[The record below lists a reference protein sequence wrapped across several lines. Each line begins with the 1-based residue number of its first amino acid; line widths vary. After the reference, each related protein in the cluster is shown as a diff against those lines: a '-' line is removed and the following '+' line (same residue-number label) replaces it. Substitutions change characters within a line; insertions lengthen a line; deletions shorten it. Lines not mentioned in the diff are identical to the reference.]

1 MAAPFWR
8 PVLGSAALAFAVRAV
23 LFVAAS
29 QAHPESYMSPDA
41 RGYDALARTVLHDGR
56 FAAGPGDPAQTRRT
70 PGFPLLV
77 ASVYAVAGE
86 DPRAAVWAGIVLSG
100 LTVALVAWLAH
111 GLWGVRAA
119 WTAGLLVALDAPSA
133 TASRRL
139 LTEAPFTVLLLG
151 GVAAAIGLLG
161 TGEPRARRGL
171 AMGALFAA
179 AALTRPIGLLL
190 VIPVSLWLIVC
201 GRRLGWSRRATASL
215 LAASLLPWILMVGG
229 WQARNR
235 MAVGAFVPSDG
246 PAKFLYRSRGAD
258 IVAQRDGMSFAA
270 ARIQLTRRIEEEAQR
285 TGRPVDRL
293 YAGAALDL
301 IARHPILF
309 LKTQVRWLPEL
320 LLGTG
325 AAAVDQALDLDR
337 TAGRRVLAGLVA
349 VGAAFQLLLLY
360 AGAGRGVWVIRNESP
375 ARRLAGALLFGLV
388 LYFVVLSTGPQTYS
402 RFRVPFTPL
411 LALLAARGLD
421 RAGQAAVSAPSSS
434 QWARSRRVR

>member
-1 MAAPFWR
+1 
-8 PVLGSAALAFAVRAV
+8 
-23 LFVAAS
+23 
-29 QAHPESYMSPDA
+29 
-41 RGYDALARTVLHDGR
+41 
-56 FAAGPGDPAQTRRT
+56 
-70 PGFPLLV
+70 
-77 ASVYAVAGE
+77 
-86 DPRAAVWAGIVLSG
+86 
-100 LTVALVAWLAH
+100 
-111 GLWGVRAA
+111 
-119 WTAGLLVALDAPSA
+119 
-133 TASRRL
+133 
-139 LTEAPFTVLLLG
+139 
-151 GVAAAIGLLG
+151 
-161 TGEPRARRGL
+161 
-171 AMGALFAA
+171 
-179 AALTRPIGLLL
+179 
-190 VIPVSLWLIVC
+190 
-201 GRRLGWSRRATASL
+201 
-215 LAASLLPWILMVGG
+215 
-229 WQARNR
+229 

-258 IVAQRDGMSFAA
+258 IVAQRDGMSYAA
-270 ARIQLTRRIEEEAQR
+270 ARIQLTRTIEEEAQR

-301 IARHPILF
+301 ISRHPVLF

-360 AGAGRGVWVIRNESP
+360 AGAARGLWVIRNESP
-375 ARRLAGALLFGLV
+375 AHRLAAALLFGLV

-421 RAGQAAVSAPSSS
+421 RAGQAAASDPSSS